1 MKDIE
6 AELWFVFSIIIGMWL
21 LGFVLHL
28 GGFIHLLLLPAVLIF
43 LINLFSNR
51 KSISQVKSLKSNK

>member
-6 AELWFVFSIIIGMWL
+6 TELWFVFSIIIGMWL
-21 LGFVLHL
+21 LGFILQL
-28 GGFIHLLLLPAVLIF
+28 GGFIHLLLLPAILIF

-51 KSISQVKSLKSNK
+51 KSISQVKSPKSNK